1 MRARLAVA
9 AGIAAG
15 LLAAVVA
22 HLGGVFAADLVGW
35 AVGFSTFFSLRGVK

>member
-1 MRARLAVA
+1 MRGRLAVA
-9 AGIAAG
+9 AGIAVG

>member
-1 MRARLAVA
+1 MRGRIAVA
-9 AGIAAG
+9 AGIAVG

-35 AVGFSTFFSLRGVK
+35 AVGLFTFLSLRGAR